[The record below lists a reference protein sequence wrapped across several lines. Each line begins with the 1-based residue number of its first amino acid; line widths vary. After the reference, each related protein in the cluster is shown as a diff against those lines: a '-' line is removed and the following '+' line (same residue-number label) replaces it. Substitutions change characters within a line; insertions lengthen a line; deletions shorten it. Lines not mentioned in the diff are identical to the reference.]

1 MDESLKELYEC
12 YWKVKAAVAFYEV
25 KYNKIPADLLNEIR
39 NMFDH
44 VARCYV
50 LHGIASD
57 TPNVD
62 AIARHLVMARGHLER
77 LHLDLYKLFI
87 LENIDQINYFEN
99 QFEQDLAAVKERPY
113 PLPEVT
119 RFQIWFHKE
128 RKRVDGIVTSAKINE
143 STQEDHDKKI
153 ELLTEAR
160 DCQEE
165 FIDCFHAEYGII
177 QPYMKEAAEI
187 VKKDRHRYCTSTY
200 VVPIIIAIL
209 CLIIGTVAG
218 KLF

>member
-1 MDESLKELYEC
+1 MEESLKELYEF
-12 YWKVKAAVAFYEV
+12 YWEIKAAVALYEV
-25 KYNKIPADLLNEIR
+25 RFNKIPADLLNEIR
-39 NMFDH
+39 NTFDH

-50 LHGIASD
+50 LHGIMSD
-57 TPNVD
+57 APNVE
-62 AIARHLVMARGHLER
+62 AVKRHLVRARSHLER

-87 LENIDQINYFEN
+87 LENVDQILLFEN
-99 QFEQDLAAVKERPY
+99 QFEQDLVTLKERPY

-119 RFQIWFHKE
+119 RFQTWFYNE
-128 RKRVDGIVTSAKINE
+128 RKTVDAIVTSAKINE
-143 STQEDHDKKI
+143 SKQEDHGKKI
-153 ELLTEAR
+153 ELLTKAR

-165 FIDCFHAEYGII
+165 FIDRLHAEYGTI

-187 VKKDRHRYCTSTY
+187 VKKDRNRYNFATY

-209 CLIIGTVAG
+209 CLIIGTIFG